1 MTVALS
7 CLRDRRKRVLLK
19 MKEVN
24 RLGVVQG
31 YMDGKILIQ
40 EAARILKR
48 SLRSVYRMVA
58 KVREKGPEGV
68 LHGNRNKLSPRRVPE
83 AMRKKLIELALG
95 KYRDINDTHLCEIL
109 SKAEGIAIGRE
120 TLRGILRKE
129 GIPSKRKV
137 KRRKYRS
144 RRERKEAFG
153 MMLQIDASPHDWLQG
168 RGPWLTLL
176 GGKDDATGYVWA
188 HFEEAETTWG
198 YLDLMREVITTH
210 GVPLSLYADRHSI
223 FHTTR
228 EPTII
233 EQLKDVVPLTQ
244 FGRAMDEL
252 GITLIKAWTPQAK
265 GRIERQW
272 GIFQDRLV
280 VALRLARANTLEQAT
295 EILKSFL
302 KEYNQRFC
310 LLPKQAAAVFRK
322 APPKAVLHK
331 ILCLKETRMVKKD
344 HTVSFDGLV
353 LQIPFCKKYPCI
365 ADRQVDVRQYR
376 DGHLEIV
383 YRGSIVALFSSEAIR
398 RLLNTRS
405 VQSNMKMAA

>member
-1 MTVALS
+1 M
-7 CLRDRRKRVLLK
+7 LLT

-24 RLGVVQG
+24 RLRVLQG
-31 YMDGKILIQ
+31 YMDGKMLIG
-40 EAARILKR
+40 EAARILER
-48 SLRSVYRMVA
+48 SLRSVYRMLA
-58 KVREKGPEGV
+58 KVRKRGPEGV

-83 AMRKKLIELALG
+83 AIRKKVIGLALG
-95 KYRDINDTHLCEIL
+95 KYRDVNDTHLCEIL
-109 SKAEGIAIGRE
+109 SKAEGIVMGRE

-153 MMLQIDASPHDWLQG
+153 MMLQLDASPHDWLQG

-176 GGKDDATGYVWA
+176 GAKDDATGYVWA
-188 HFEEAETTWG
+188 HFEEAEITWG
-198 YLDLMREVITTH
+198 YLDLMGEVISTH

-244 FGRAMDEL
+244 FGRAMEEL
-252 GITLIKAWTPQAK
+252 GISVMKAWTPQAK

-272 GIFQDRLV
+272 GVFQDRLV
-280 VALRLARANTLEQAT
+280 VELRLAGANTLEQAR
-295 EILKSFL
+295 EVLKRFL
-302 KEYNQRFC
+302 KDYNERFC
-310 LLPKQAAAVFRK
+310 RLPKQSAAVFRK
-322 APPKAVLHK
+322 APPKAVLHN

-344 HTVSFDGLV
+344 HTLSFDGLV
-353 LQIPFCKKYPCI
+353 LQIPFCRKYPCI

-376 DGHLEIV
+376 DGHLEIS
-383 YRGSIVALFSSEAIR
+383 YRGSIVARFSSEAIR

>member
-1 MTVALS
+1 
-7 CLRDRRKRVLLK
+7 
-19 MKEVN
+19 
-24 RLGVVQG
+24 
-31 YMDGKILIQ
+31 MDGKILLE
-40 EAARILKR
+40 EAARILRR
-48 SLRSVYRMVA
+48 SLRSVYRMLA

-68 LHGNRNKLSPRRVPE
+68 LHGNRNKVSPRRVPE
-83 AMRKKLIELALG
+83 AVRKKVIQLALG

-109 SKAEGIAIGRE
+109 RKAEGIVVGRE

-129 GIPSKRKV
+129 EIPSKRKV

-153 MMLQIDASPHDWLQG
+153 MMLQLDASPHDWLQG

-176 GGKDDATGYVWA
+176 GAKDDATGYVWA
-188 HFEEAETTWG
+188 HFEKAETTWG
-198 YLDLMREVITTH
+198 YLDLMGEVISTH

-244 FGRAMDEL
+244 FGRAMEEL
-252 GITLIKAWTPQAK
+252 GISVLKAWTPQAK

-272 GIFQDRLV
+272 GVFQDRLV
-280 VALRLARANTLEQAT
+280 VELRLAGANTLEQAR
-295 EILKSFL
+295 EVLKRFL
-302 KEYNQRFC
+302 KDYNERFC
-310 LLPKQAAAVFRK
+310 RLPKQSAAVFRK
-322 APPKAVLHK
+322 APPKAVLHN

-344 HTVSFDGLV
+344 HTLSFNGLV

-376 DGHLEIV
+376 DGHLEIG
-383 YRGSIVALFSSEAIR
+383 YRGSIVARFSSEAIR

>member
-1 MTVALS
+1 VLLTMREINRL
-7 CLRDRRKRVLLK
+7 RVL
-19 MKEVN
+19 
-24 RLGVVQG
+24 QG
-31 YMDGKILIQ
+31 YMDGKMLLE

-48 SLRSVYRMVA
+48 SLRSVYRMLA

-68 LHGNRNKLSPRRVPE
+68 LHGNRNKVSPRRVPE
-83 AMRKKLIELALG
+83 AVRKKVIRLAMG

-109 SKAEGIAIGRE
+109 RKAEGIVMGRE

-153 MMLQIDASPHDWLQG
+153 MMLQLDASPHDWLQG
-168 RGPWLTLL
+168 RGPWLTLV
-176 GGKDDATGYVWA
+176 GAKDDATGYVWA

-198 YLDLMREVITTH
+198 YLDLMREVISTH

-228 EPTII
+228 EPTLI
-233 EQLKDVVPLTQ
+233 EQLKDVLPLTQ
-244 FGRAMDEL
+244 FGRAMEEL
-252 GITLIKAWTPQAK
+252 GISVMKAWTPQAK

-272 GIFQDRLV
+272 GVFQDRLV
-280 VALRLARANTLEQAT
+280 VELRLAGASTLEQAT
-295 EILKSFL
+295 EVLKRFL

-310 LLPKQAAAVFRK
+310 CLPKQAAAVFRK
-322 APPKAVLHK
+322 APSKALLHN

-353 LQIPFCKKYPCI
+353 LQIPFCKRYPCI

-376 DGHLEIV
+376 DGDLEIG
-383 YRGSIVALFSSEAIR
+383 YRGSIVARFSSEAIR
-398 RLLNTRS
+398 RLLDTRS

>member
-1 MTVALS
+1 M
-7 CLRDRRKRVLLK
+7 LLT

-24 RLGVVQG
+24 RLRVLQG
-31 YMDGKILIQ
+31 YMDGKMVIG

-48 SLRSVYRMVA
+48 SLRSVYRMLA

-68 LHGNRNKLSPRRVPE
+68 LHGNRNKVSPRRVPG
-83 AMRKKLIELALG
+83 AIRKKVIGLALG

-109 SKAEGIAIGRE
+109 SKAEGIVMGRE

-153 MMLQIDASPHDWLQG
+153 MMLQLDASPHDWLQG

-176 GGKDDATGYVWA
+176 GAKDDATGYVWA
-188 HFEEAETTWG
+188 HFEKAETTWG
-198 YLDLMREVITTH
+198 YLDLMGEVISTH

-244 FGRAMDEL
+244 FGRAMEEL
-252 GITLIKAWTPQAK
+252 GISVLKAWTPQAK

-272 GIFQDRLV
+272 GVFQDRLV
-280 VALRLARANTLEQAT
+280 VELRLAGANTLEQAR
-295 EILKSFL
+295 EVLKRFL
-302 KEYNQRFC
+302 KDYNERFC
-310 LLPKQAAAVFRK
+310 RLPKQSAAVFRK
-322 APPKAVLHK
+322 APPKAVLHN

-344 HTVSFDGLV
+344 HTLSFNGLV

-376 DGHLEIV
+376 DGHLEIG
-383 YRGSIVALFSSEAIR
+383 YRGSIVARFSPEAIR

>member
-1 MTVALS
+1 MLLTMREINRL
-7 CLRDRRKRVLLK
+7 RVL
-19 MKEVN
+19 
-24 RLGVVQG
+24 QG
-31 YMDGKILIQ
+31 YMDGKMLIE

-48 SLRSVYRMVA
+48 SLRSVYRMLA

-68 LHGNRNKLSPRRVPE
+68 LHGNRNKVSPRRVPE
-83 AMRKKLIELALG
+83 AIRKKVIGLAQG

-109 SKAEGIAIGRE
+109 SKAEGIVIGRE

-129 GIPSKRKV
+129 GILSKRKV

-153 MMLQIDASPHDWLQG
+153 MMLQLDASPHDWLQG

-176 GGKDDATGYVWA
+176 GAKDDATGYVWA

-198 YLDLMREVITTH
+198 YLDLMREVISTH

-244 FGRAMDEL
+244 FGRAMEEL
-252 GITLIKAWTPQAK
+252 GISVMKAWTPQAK

-272 GIFQDRLV
+272 GVFQDRLV
-280 VALRLARANTLEQAT
+280 VELRLAKANTLEQAK
-295 EILKSFL
+295 EVLKRFL
-302 KEYNQRFC
+302 KDYNQRFC
-310 LLPKQAAAVFRK
+310 RLPKQSAAVFRK
-322 APPKAVLHK
+322 APPKALLNN

-353 LQIPFCKKYPCI
+353 LQIPFCRKYPCI

-376 DGHLEIV
+376 DGHLEIG
-383 YRGSIVALFSSEAIR
+383 YRGSIVARFSPEAIR
-398 RLLNTRS
+398 RILNTRS

>member
-1 MTVALS
+1 M
-7 CLRDRRKRVLLK
+7 LLT
-19 MKEVN
+19 MKEEN
-24 RLGVVQG
+24 RLRVVEG
-31 YMDGKILIQ
+31 YMDGRIRIE
-40 EAARILKR
+40 EAARILER
-48 SLRSVYRMVA
+48 TPRSVYRMIA

-68 LHGNRNKLSPRRVPE
+68 LHGNRNKASPKRLPDLV
-83 AMRKKLIELALG
+83 RKKLLELALG

-109 SKAEGIAIGRE
+109 SKAEGIVMGRE
-120 TLRGILRKE
+120 TLRGILRKG

-153 MMLQIDASPHDWLQG
+153 MMLQVDASPHDWLQD

-176 GGKDDATGYVWA
+176 GGIDDATGYVWA

-198 YLDLMREVITTH
+198 YLNLMEEVFHTH

-223 FHTTR
+223 FYTSR

-252 GITLIKAWTPQAK
+252 GISVIKAWTPQAK
-265 GRIERQW
+265 GRIERLW

-280 VALRLARANTLEQAT
+280 VALRLAGANTLEQAR
-295 EILKSFL
+295 EVLKGFL
-302 KEYNQRFC
+302 KQYNQRFC
-310 LLPKQAAAVFRK
+310 LPPKKAQAAFRK
-322 APPKAVLHK
+322 APPQAVLHK
-331 ILCLKETRMVKKD
+331 TLCIKETRVVKKD
-344 HTVSFDGLV
+344 HTVSFEGLV
-353 LQIPFCKKYPCI
+353 LQIPPSKKYPYM
-365 ADRQVDVRQYR
+365 ADGKVTVREYR
-376 DGHLEIV
+376 DGHIEIA
-383 YRGSIVALFSSEAIR
+383 YRDSVVARFSPEVIT
-398 RLLNTRS
+398 RLINTKS

>member
-1 MTVALS
+1 M
-7 CLRDRRKRVLLK
+7 LLT

-24 RLGVVQG
+24 RLRVLQG
-31 YMDGKILIQ
+31 YMDGKMLIE
-40 EAARILKR
+40 EAGRILKR
-48 SLRSVYRMVA
+48 SVRSVYRIVA
-58 KVREKGPEGV
+58 RVREKGPEGV
-68 LHGNRNKLSPRRVPE
+68 LHGNTNKVNPRRVPE
-83 AMRKKLIELALG
+83 AVRKKVIDLALG
-95 KYRDINDTHLCEIL
+95 KYADINDTHLCEIL
-109 SKAEGIAIGRE
+109 GKAEGIPIGRE

-153 MMLQIDASPHDWLQG
+153 MMLQVDASAHDWLQG
-168 RGPWLTLL
+168 RGPWLTLV
-176 GGKDDATGYVWA
+176 GAKDDATGYVWA
-188 HFEEAETTWG
+188 HFEEGETTWG
-198 YLDLMREVITTH
+198 YLDLMQEVISTH
-210 GVPLSLYADRHSI
+210 GVALSLYADRHSI

-228 EPTII
+228 EPTLL

-244 FGRAMDEL
+244 FGRAMEEL
-252 GITLIKAWTPQAK
+252 GISVMKAWTPQAK

-272 GIFQDRLV
+272 GVFQDRLV
-280 VALRLARANTLEQAT
+280 VELRLARANTLEQAR
-295 EILKSFL
+295 EVLKRFL

-310 LLPKQAAAVFRK
+310 RLPKQAAAVFRK
-322 APPKAVLHK
+322 APPKAALHN

-365 ADRQVDVRQYR
+365 ADRRVDVRQYR
-376 DGHLEIV
+376 DGYLEIG
-383 YRGSIVALFSSEAIR
+383 YRDSIVARFSPEAIS

-405 VQSNMKMAA
+405 VQSNMKKAA

>member
-1 MTVALS
+1 M
-7 CLRDRRKRVLLK
+7 LLT

-24 RLGVVQG
+24 RLRVLQG
-31 YMDGKILIQ
+31 YMDGKMVIG

-48 SLRSVYRMVA
+48 SLRSVYRMLA

-68 LHGNRNKLSPRRVPE
+68 LHGNRNKVSPRRVPG
-83 AMRKKLIELALG
+83 AIRKKVIGLALG

-109 SKAEGIAIGRE
+109 SKAEGIVMGRE

-153 MMLQIDASPHDWLQG
+153 MMLQLDASPHDWLQG

-176 GGKDDATGYVWA
+176 GAKDDATGYVWA
-188 HFEEAETTWG
+188 HFEKAETTWG
-198 YLDLMREVITTH
+198 YLDLMGEVISTH

-244 FGRAMDEL
+244 FGRAMEEL
-252 GITLIKAWTPQAK
+252 GISVLKAWTPQAK

-272 GIFQDRLV
+272 GVFQDRLV
-280 VALRLARANTLEQAT
+280 VELRLAGANTLEQAR
-295 EILKSFL
+295 EVLKRFL
-302 KEYNQRFC
+302 KDYNERFC
-310 LLPKQAAAVFRK
+310 RLPKQSAAVFRK
-322 APPKAVLHK
+322 APPKAVLHN

-344 HTVSFDGLV
+344 HTLSFNGLV

-376 DGHLEIV
+376 DGHLEIG
-383 YRGSIVALFSSEAIR
+383 YRGSIVARFSSEAIR

>member
-1 MTVALS
+1 MLLTMKEMNRL
-7 CLRDRRKRVLLK
+7 RVL
-19 MKEVN
+19 
-24 RLGVVQG
+24 QG
-31 YMDGKILIQ
+31 YMDGKVVIE

-48 SLRSVYRMVA
+48 SLRSVYRMLA

-83 AMRKKLIELALG
+83 ATRRKVIELALG
-95 KYRDINDTHLCEIL
+95 RYRDINDTHLCEIL
-109 SKAEGIAIGRE
+109 GEAEGVAIGRE

-168 RGPWLTLL
+168 RGPWLTLV
-176 GGKDDATGYVWA
+176 GAKDDATGYVWA

-198 YLDLMREVITTH
+198 YLDLMGEVISTH

-228 EPTII
+228 EPTLI

-244 FGRAMDEL
+244 FGRAMEEL
-252 GITLIKAWTPQAK
+252 GISVLKAWTPQAK

-272 GIFQDRLV
+272 GVFQDRLV
-280 VALRLARANTLEQAT
+280 VELRLAGANTLEQAR
-295 EILKSFL
+295 EVLKRFL
-302 KEYNQRFC
+302 KDYNERFC
-310 LLPKQAAAVFRK
+310 RLPKQSAAVFRK
-322 APPKAVLHK
+322 APPKAVLHN

-344 HTVSFDGLV
+344 HTLSFGGLV

-376 DGHLEIV
+376 DGHLEIG
-383 YRGSIVALFSSEAIR
+383 YRGSIVARFSPEAIR

>member
-1 MTVALS
+1 MS
-7 CLRDRRKRVLLK
+7 
-19 MKEVN
+19 EVN
-24 RLGVVQG
+24 RLRVLQG
-31 YMDGKILIQ
+31 YMDGKILVG

-48 SLRSVYRMVA
+48 HPRSVYRMVR

-68 LHGNRNKLSPRRVPE
+68 LHGNRNKASPRRMPE
-83 AMRKKLIELALG
+83 EIRKKLIALALG
-95 KYRDINDTHLCEIL
+95 RYQDINDTHLCEIL

-153 MMLQIDASPHDWLQG
+153 MMLQLDASPHDWLQG
-168 RGPWLTLL
+168 RGPWLTLV
-176 GGKDDATGYVWA
+176 GAKDDATGYVWA
-188 HFEEAETTWG
+188 HFEETETTWG
-198 YLDLMREVITTH
+198 YLDLMREVISTH
-210 GVPLSLYADRHSI
+210 GIPLSLYADRHSI

-233 EQLKDVVPLTQ
+233 EQLKDVLPLTQ
-244 FGRAMDEL
+244 FGRAMEEL
-252 GITLIKAWTPQAK
+252 GVSVMKAWTPQAK

-272 GIFQDRLV
+272 GVFQDRLV
-280 VALRLARANTLEQAT
+280 VELRLARASTLEQAR
-295 EILKSFL
+295 EVLKSFL
-302 KEYNQRFC
+302 KDYNRRFC
-310 LLPKQAAAVFRK
+310 HLPKQAAAVFRK
-322 APPKAVLHK
+322 APPKAALHN

-344 HTVSFDGLV
+344 HTISFDGLV
-353 LQIPFCKKYPCI
+353 LQIPFCKRYPCI

-376 DGHLEIV
+376 DGHLEIG
-383 YRGSIVALFSSEAIR
+383 YRGSIVAAFSSEAIR

>member
-1 MTVALS
+1 
-7 CLRDRRKRVLLK
+7 VLLT

-24 RLGVVQG
+24 RLRVLQG
-31 YMDGKILIQ
+31 YMDGKILIE
-40 EAARILKR
+40 EAGRILKR
-48 SLRSVYRMVA
+48 RVRSVYRMVA
-58 KVREKGPEGV
+58 KVRGKGPEGV

-83 AMRKKLIELALG
+83 AVRKKVIELALG

-109 SKAEGIAIGRE
+109 SKAEGIVMGRE

-153 MMLQIDASPHDWLQG
+153 MMLQLDASPHDWLQG
-168 RGPWLTLL
+168 RGPWLTLV

-188 HFEEAETTWG
+188 HFEEAETTWA
-198 YLDLMREVITTH
+198 YLDLMREVISTH

-228 EPTII
+228 EPTLI

-244 FGRAMDEL
+244 FGRAMEEL
-252 GITLIKAWTPQAK
+252 GISVMKAWTPQAK

-272 GIFQDRLV
+272 GVFQDRLV
-280 VALRLARANTLEQAT
+280 VELRLARANTLEQAR
-295 EILKSFL
+295 EVLKSFL

-310 LLPKQAAAVFRK
+310 LPPKQAADVFRK
-322 APPKAVLHK
+322 APPKAVLHN

-353 LQIPFCKKYPCI
+353 LQIPFCRKYPCI

-376 DGHLEIV
+376 DGHIEIG
-383 YRGSIVALFSSEAIR
+383 YRGSIVARFSPEAIR

>member
-1 MTVALS
+1 
-7 CLRDRRKRVLLK
+7 

-24 RLGVVQG
+24 RLRVLQG
-31 YMDGKILIQ
+31 YMDGKMFI
-40 EAARILKR
+40 EETARILKR
-48 SLRSVYRMVA
+48 SLRSVYRMLA
-58 KVREKGPEGV
+58 KVRKRGPEGV

-83 AMRKKLIELALG
+83 AIRKKVIGLALG
-95 KYRDINDTHLCEIL
+95 KYRDVNDTHLCEIL
-109 SKAEGIAIGRE
+109 SKEEGIVMGRE

-153 MMLQIDASPHDWLQG
+153 MMLQLDASPHDWLQG

-176 GGKDDATGYVWA
+176 GAKDDATGYVWA

-198 YLDLMREVITTH
+198 YLDLMGEVISTH

-244 FGRAMDEL
+244 FGRAMEEL
-252 GITLIKAWTPQAK
+252 GISVLKAWTPQAK

-272 GIFQDRLV
+272 GVFQDRLV
-280 VALRLARANTLEQAT
+280 VELRLAGANTLEQAR
-295 EILKSFL
+295 EVLKRFL
-302 KEYNQRFC
+302 KDYNERFC
-310 LLPKQAAAVFRK
+310 RLPKQSAAVFRK
-322 APPKAVLHK
+322 TPPKAVLHN

-344 HTVSFDGLV
+344 HTLSFGGLV

-376 DGHLEIV
+376 DGHLEIG
-383 YRGSIVALFSSEAIR
+383 YRGSIVARFSPEAIR

>member
-1 MTVALS
+1 VLLTMKEMNRL
-7 CLRDRRKRVLLK
+7 RVL
-19 MKEVN
+19 
-24 RLGVVQG
+24 QG
-31 YMDGKILIQ
+31 YMDGKVVIE

-48 SLRSVYRMVA
+48 SLRSVYRMLA

-68 LHGNRNKLSPRRVPE
+68 LHGNRNKLSPWRVPE
-83 AMRKKLIELALG
+83 ATRRKVIELALG
-95 KYRDINDTHLCEIL
+95 RYRDINDTHLCEIL
-109 SKAEGIAIGRE
+109 GEAEGVAIGRE

-168 RGPWLTLL
+168 RGPWLTLV
-176 GGKDDATGYVWA
+176 GAKDDATGYVWA

-198 YLDLMREVITTH
+198 YLDLMGEVISTH

-228 EPTII
+228 EPTLI
-233 EQLKDVVPLTQ
+233 EQLKDVAPLTQ
-244 FGRAMDEL
+244 FGRAMEEL
-252 GITLIKAWTPQAK
+252 GISVMKAWTPQAK

-272 GIFQDRLV
+272 GVFQDRLV
-280 VALRLARANTLEQAT
+280 AELRIAKAHTLEQAR
-295 EILKSFL
+295 EVLERFL
-302 KEYNQRFC
+302 EEYNQRFRF
-310 LLPKQAAAVFRK
+310 PPRQSAAVFRK
-322 APPKAVLHK
+322 APHKTVLHN

-376 DGHLEIV
+376 DGHLEIA
-383 YRGSIVALFSSEAIR
+383 YRGAILAVFSQEAIR

-405 VQSNMKMAA
+405 VQKNMKMAA

>member
-1 MTVALS
+1 M
-7 CLRDRRKRVLLK
+7 LLT

-24 RLGVVQG
+24 RLRVLQG
-31 YMDGKILIQ
+31 YMDGKMVIG

-48 SLRSVYRMVA
+48 SLRSVYRMLA

-68 LHGNRNKLSPRRVPE
+68 LHGNRNKVSPRRVPG
-83 AMRKKLIELALG
+83 AIRKKVIGLALG

-109 SKAEGIAIGRE
+109 SKEEGIVMGRE

-153 MMLQIDASPHDWLQG
+153 MMLQLDASPHDWLQG

-176 GGKDDATGYVWA
+176 GAKDDATGYVWA

-198 YLDLMREVITTH
+198 YLDLMGEVISTH

-244 FGRAMDEL
+244 FGRAMEEL
-252 GITLIKAWTPQAK
+252 GISVLKAWTPQAK

-272 GIFQDRLV
+272 GVFQDRLV
-280 VALRLARANTLEQAT
+280 VELRLAGANTLEQAR
-295 EILKSFL
+295 EVLKRFL
-302 KEYNQRFC
+302 KDYNERFC
-310 LLPKQAAAVFRK
+310 RLPKQSAAVFRK
-322 APPKAVLHK
+322 APPKAVLHN

-344 HTVSFDGLV
+344 HTLSFNGLV

-376 DGHLEIV
+376 DGHLEIG
-383 YRGSIVALFSSEAIR
+383 YRGSIVARFSSEAIR

>member
-1 MTVALS
+1 
-7 CLRDRRKRVLLK
+7 
-19 MKEVN
+19 
-24 RLGVVQG
+24 
-31 YMDGKILIQ
+31 MDGKVVIE

-48 SLRSVYRMVA
+48 SLRSVYRMLA

-83 AMRKKLIELALG
+83 ATRRKVIELALG
-95 KYRDINDTHLCEIL
+95 RYRDINDTHLCEIL
-109 SKAEGIAIGRE
+109 GEAEGVAIGRE

-168 RGPWLTLL
+168 RGPWLTLV
-176 GGKDDATGYVWA
+176 GAKDDATGYVWA

-198 YLDLMREVITTH
+198 YLDLMGEVISTH

-228 EPTII
+228 EPTLI

-244 FGRAMDEL
+244 FGRAMEEL
-252 GITLIKAWTPQAK
+252 GISVMKAWTPQAK

-272 GIFQDRLV
+272 GVFQDRLV
-280 VALRLARANTLEQAT
+280 AELRIAKAHTLEQAG
-295 EILKSFL
+295 ELLKRFL
-302 KEYNQRFC
+302 KKYNQRFC
-310 LLPKQAAAVFRK
+310 RLPKQSAAVFRK
-322 APPKAVLHK
+322 APAKAVLHN

-353 LQIPFCKKYPCI
+353 LQIPFCKRYPCI

-376 DGHLEIV
+376 DGYLEIV
-383 YRGSIVALFSSEAIR
+383 YRGAIVASFSPQAIR
-398 RLLNTRS
+398 RLLMTRS
-405 VQSNMKMAA
+405 VQNNMKMAA

>member
-1 MTVALS
+1 M
-7 CLRDRRKRVLLK
+7 LLK

-24 RLGVVQG
+24 RLRVLQG
-31 YMDGKILIQ
+31 YMDGKIEIE

-48 SLRSVYRMVA
+48 RPRAVYRMVA
-58 KVREKGPEGV
+58 KIRAKGPEGV
-68 LHGNRNKLSPRRVPE
+68 LHGNRNKVSPRRVPE
-83 AMRKKLIELALG
+83 AIRKRIIEMTLG
-95 KYRDINDTHLCEIL
+95 KYHDINDTHLCEIL
-109 SKAEGIAIGRE
+109 REAEGIVMGRE
-120 TLRGILRKE
+120 TLRCILRKG

-153 MMLQIDASPHDWLQG
+153 MMLQVDASPHDWLQG
-168 RGPWLTLL
+168 RGPWLTLV

-228 EPTII
+228 EPTFI

-244 FGRAMDEL
+244 FGRAMNEL

-272 GIFQDRLV
+272 ETFQDRLV
-280 VALRLARANTLEQAT
+280 VALRLAGANTLEQAR
-295 EILKSFL
+295 EVLKRFL

-310 LLPKQAAAVFRK
+310 LLPKQNAAVFTK
-322 APPKAVLHK
+322 APPTTVLHK
-331 ILCLKETRMVKKD
+331 TLCLKETRVVKKD
-344 HTVSFDGLV
+344 HTVSFEGLV
-353 LQIPFCKKYPCI
+353 LQIPFCKRYPCM
-365 ADRQVDVRQYR
+365 ADGQVDVRQYR
-376 DGHLEIV
+376 DGHIEIA
-383 YRGSIVALFSSEAIR
+383 YRDYVVARFSSDAIR
-398 RLLNTRS
+398 RLINTKS
-405 VQSNMKMAA
+405 VQRNMKMAA

>member
-1 MTVALS
+1 
-7 CLRDRRKRVLLK
+7 

-24 RLGVVQG
+24 RLRVVQG
-31 YMDGKILIQ
+31 YMDGKMLIE

-48 SLRSVYRMVA
+48 SLRSVYRMLA

-68 LHGNRNKLSPRRVPE
+68 LHGNRNKVSPRRVPE
-83 AMRKKLIELALG
+83 ALRKKVIEFALG

-109 SKAEGIAIGRE
+109 GKAEGIVMGRE
-120 TLRGILRKE
+120 TLRSILRKE

-153 MMLQIDASPHDWLQG
+153 MMLQLDASPHDWLQG

-176 GGKDDATGYVWA
+176 GAKDDATGYVWA

-198 YLDLMREVITTH
+198 YLDLMGEVISTH

-244 FGRAMDEL
+244 FGRAMEEL
-252 GITLIKAWTPQAK
+252 GISVMKAWTPQAK

-272 GIFQDRLV
+272 GVFQDRLV
-280 VALRLARANTLEQAT
+280 VDLRLAGANTLKQAR
-295 EILKSFL
+295 EVLKSFL
-302 KEYNQRFC
+302 KDYNERFC
-310 LLPKQAAAVFRK
+310 RLPKQSAAVFRK
-322 APPKAVLHK
+322 APPKAVLHN
-331 ILCLKETRMVKKD
+331 IVCLKETRRVKKD

-376 DGHLEIV
+376 DGHLEIA
-383 YRGSIVALFSSEAIR
+383 YRGSIVARFSSQAIR

>member
-1 MTVALS
+1 M
-7 CLRDRRKRVLLK
+7 LLT

-24 RLGVVQG
+24 RLRVLQG
-31 YMDGKILIQ
+31 YMDGKMLIG
-40 EAARILKR
+40 EAARILER
-48 SLRSVYRMVA
+48 SLRSVYRMLA
-58 KVREKGPEGV
+58 KLREKGPEGV

-83 AMRKKLIELALG
+83 AVRKKVIGLALG
-95 KYRDINDTHLCEIL
+95 RYRDINDTHLCEIL
-109 SKAEGIAIGRE
+109 SKAEGIVMGRE

-153 MMLQIDASPHDWLQG
+153 MMLQLDASPHDWLQG

-198 YLDLMREVITTH
+198 YLDLMGEVISTH

-244 FGRAMDEL
+244 FGRAMEEL
-252 GITLIKAWTPQAK
+252 GISVMKAWTPQAK

-272 GIFQDRLV
+272 GVFQDRLV
-280 VALRLARANTLEQAT
+280 VELRLAGANTLEQAR
-295 EILKSFL
+295 EVLKRFL
-302 KEYNQRFC
+302 KDYNERFC
-310 LLPKQAAAVFRK
+310 RLPKQSAAVFRK
-322 APPKAVLHK
+322 APPKAVLHN

-344 HTVSFDGLV
+344 HTLSFDGLV
-353 LQIPFCKKYPCI
+353 LQIPFCRKYPCI

-376 DGHLEIV
+376 DGHLEIG
-383 YRGSIVALFSSEAIR
+383 YRGSIVARFSSEAIR

>member
-1 MTVALS
+1 
-7 CLRDRRKRVLLK
+7 VLLT

-24 RLGVVQG
+24 RLRVLQG
-31 YMDGKILIQ
+31 YMDGKMFIE

-48 SLRSVYRMVA
+48 SLRSVYRMLA

-68 LHGNRNKLSPRRVPE
+68 LHGNRTKVSSRRVPE
-83 AMRKKLIELALG
+83 ATRKKVIELALG

-109 SKAEGIAIGRE
+109 SEAEGIVMGRE

-168 RGPWLTLL
+168 RGPWLTLV

-198 YLDLMREVITTH
+198 YLDLLREVISTH

-228 EPTII
+228 EPTLI

-244 FGRAMDEL
+244 FGRAMEEM
-252 GITLIKAWTPQAK
+252 GISVMKAWTPQAK

-272 GIFQDRLV
+272 GVFQDRLV
-280 VALRLARANTLEQAT
+280 VELRLARANTLEQAR
-295 EILKSFL
+295 EVLKSFL
-302 KEYNQRFC
+302 QDYNQRFC
-310 LLPKQAAAVFRK
+310 RLPKQAAAVFRK
-322 APPKAVLHK
+322 APPKAVLHN

-376 DGHLEIV
+376 DGHLEIG
-383 YRGSIVALFSSEAIR
+383 YRGAIVARFSAEAIR

>member
-1 MTVALS
+1 
-7 CLRDRRKRVLLK
+7 VLLK

-24 RLGVVQG
+24 RLRVLQG
-31 YMDGKILIQ
+31 YMDGKIEIE

-48 SLRSVYRMVA
+48 RPRAVYRMVA
-58 KVREKGPEGV
+58 KIRAKGPEGV
-68 LHGNRNKLSPRRVPE
+68 LHGNRNKVSPRRVPE
-83 AMRKKLIELALG
+83 AIRKRIIEMTLG
-95 KYRDINDTHLCEIL
+95 KYHDINDTHLCEIL
-109 SKAEGIAIGRE
+109 REAEGIVMGRE
-120 TLRGILRKE
+120 TLRCILRKG

-153 MMLQIDASPHDWLQG
+153 MMLQVDASPHDWLQG
-168 RGPWLTLL
+168 RGPWLTLV

-228 EPTII
+228 EPTFI

-244 FGRAMDEL
+244 FGRAMNEL

-272 GIFQDRLV
+272 ETFQDRLV
-280 VALRLARANTLEQAT
+280 VALRLAGANTLEQAR
-295 EILKSFL
+295 EVLKRFL

-310 LLPKQAAAVFRK
+310 LLPKQNAAVFTK
-322 APPKAVLHK
+322 APPTTVLHK
-331 ILCLKETRMVKKD
+331 TLCLKETRVVKKD
-344 HTVSFDGLV
+344 HTVSFEGLV
-353 LQIPFCKKYPCI
+353 LQIPFCKRYPCM
-365 ADRQVDVRQYR
+365 ADGQVDVRQYR
-376 DGHLEIV
+376 DGHIEIA
-383 YRGSIVALFSSEAIR
+383 YRDYVVARFSSDAIR
-398 RLLNTRS
+398 RLINTKS
-405 VQSNMKMAA
+405 VQRNMKMAA

>member
-1 MTVALS
+1 
-7 CLRDRRKRVLLK
+7 

-24 RLGVVQG
+24 RLRVLQG
-31 YMDGKILIQ
+31 YMDGKILIE
-40 EAARILKR
+40 EAGRILKR
-48 SLRSVYRMVA
+48 CVRSVYRMVA
-58 KVREKGPEGV
+58 KVRGKGPEGV

-83 AMRKKLIELALG
+83 AVRKKVIELALG

-109 SKAEGIAIGRE
+109 SKAEGIVMGRE

-153 MMLQIDASPHDWLQG
+153 MMLQLDASPHDWLQG
-168 RGPWLTLL
+168 RGPWLTLV

-188 HFEEAETTWG
+188 HFEEAETTWA
-198 YLDLMREVITTH
+198 YLDLMREVISTH

-228 EPTII
+228 EPTLI

-244 FGRAMDEL
+244 FGRAMEEL
-252 GITLIKAWTPQAK
+252 GISVMKAWTPQAK

-272 GIFQDRLV
+272 GVFQDRLV
-280 VALRLARANTLEQAT
+280 VELRLARANTLEQAR
-295 EILKSFL
+295 EVLKSFL

-310 LLPKQAAAVFRK
+310 LPPKQAANVFRK
-322 APPKAVLHK
+322 APPKAVLHN

-353 LQIPFCKKYPCI
+353 LQIPFCRKYPCI

-376 DGHLEIV
+376 DGHIEIG
-383 YRGSIVALFSSEAIR
+383 YRGSIVARFSPEAIR

>member
-1 MTVALS
+1 M
-7 CLRDRRKRVLLK
+7 LLT

-24 RLGVVQG
+24 RLRVLQG
-31 YMDGKILIQ
+31 YMDGKMFIE

-48 SLRSVYRMVA
+48 SLRSVYRMLA

-68 LHGNRNKLSPRRVPE
+68 LHGNRTKVSSRRVPE
-83 AMRKKLIELALG
+83 ATRKKVIELALG

-109 SKAEGIAIGRE
+109 SEAEGIVMGRE

-168 RGPWLTLL
+168 RGPWLTLV

-198 YLDLMREVITTH
+198 YLDLLREVISTH

-228 EPTII
+228 EPTLI

-244 FGRAMDEL
+244 FGRAMEEM
-252 GITLIKAWTPQAK
+252 GISVMKAWTPQAK

-272 GIFQDRLV
+272 GVFQDRLV
-280 VALRLARANTLEQAT
+280 VELRLARANTLEQAR
-295 EILKSFL
+295 EVLKSFL
-302 KEYNQRFC
+302 QDYNQRFC
-310 LLPKQAAAVFRK
+310 RLPKQAAAVFRK
-322 APPKAVLHK
+322 APPKAVLHN

-376 DGHLEIV
+376 DGHLEIG
-383 YRGSIVALFSSEAIR
+383 YRGAIVARFSAEAIR
-398 RLLNTRS
+398 RLLNTTS

>member
-1 MTVALS
+1 
-7 CLRDRRKRVLLK
+7 

-24 RLGVVQG
+24 RLRVVQG
-31 YMDGKILIQ
+31 YMDGKMLIE
-40 EAARILKR
+40 EAARILKC
-48 SLRSVYRMVA
+48 SLRSVYRMLA

-68 LHGNRNKLSPRRVPE
+68 LHGNRNKVSPRRVPE
-83 AMRKKLIELALG
+83 ALRKKVIEFALG

-109 SKAEGIAIGRE
+109 GKAEGIVMGRE
-120 TLRGILRKE
+120 TLRSILRKE

-153 MMLQIDASPHDWLQG
+153 MMLQLDASPHDWLQG

-176 GGKDDATGYVWA
+176 GAKDDATGYVWA

-198 YLDLMREVITTH
+198 YLDLMGEVISTH

-244 FGRAMDEL
+244 FGRAMEEL
-252 GITLIKAWTPQAK
+252 GISVMKAWTPQAK

-272 GIFQDRLV
+272 GVFQDRLV
-280 VALRLARANTLEQAT
+280 VDLRLAGANTLKQAR
-295 EILKSFL
+295 EVLKSFL
-302 KEYNQRFC
+302 KDYNERFC
-310 LLPKQAAAVFRK
+310 RLPKQSAAVFRK
-322 APPKAVLHK
+322 APPKAVLHN
-331 ILCLKETRMVKKD
+331 IVCLKETRRVKKD
-344 HTVSFDGLV
+344 HTASFDGLV

-376 DGHLEIV
+376 DGHLEIA
-383 YRGSIVALFSSEAIR
+383 YRGSIVARFSSQAIR

>member
-1 MTVALS
+1 M
-7 CLRDRRKRVLLK
+7 LLT

-24 RLGVVQG
+24 RLRVLQG
-31 YMDGKILIQ
+31 YMDGKILIE
-40 EAARILKR
+40 EAGRILKR
-48 SLRSVYRMVA
+48 CVRSVYRMVA
-58 KVREKGPEGV
+58 KVRGKGPEGV

-83 AMRKKLIELALG
+83 AVRKKVIELALG

-109 SKAEGIAIGRE
+109 SKAEGIVMGRE

-153 MMLQIDASPHDWLQG
+153 MMLQLDASPHDWLQG
-168 RGPWLTLL
+168 RGPWLTLV

-188 HFEEAETTWG
+188 HFEEAETTWA
-198 YLDLMREVITTH
+198 YLDLMREVISTH

-228 EPTII
+228 EPTLI

-244 FGRAMDEL
+244 FGRAMEEL
-252 GITLIKAWTPQAK
+252 GISVMKAWTPQAK

-272 GIFQDRLV
+272 GVFQDRLV
-280 VALRLARANTLEQAT
+280 VELRLARANTLEQAR
-295 EILKSFL
+295 EVLKSFL

-310 LLPKQAAAVFRK
+310 LPPKQAANVFRK
-322 APPKAVLHK
+322 APPKAVLHN

-353 LQIPFCKKYPCI
+353 LQIPFCRKYPCI

-376 DGHLEIV
+376 DGNIEIG
-383 YRGSIVALFSSEAIR
+383 YRGSIVARFSPEAVR

>member
-1 MTVALS
+1 
-7 CLRDRRKRVLLK
+7 VLLT

-24 RLGVVQG
+24 RLRVVQG
-31 YMDGKILIQ
+31 YMDGKMLIE
-40 EAARILKR
+40 EAARILKC
-48 SLRSVYRMVA
+48 SLRSVYRMLA

-68 LHGNRNKLSPRRVPE
+68 LHGNRNKVSPRRVPE
-83 AMRKKLIELALG
+83 ALRKKVIEFALG

-109 SKAEGIAIGRE
+109 GKAEGIVMGRE
-120 TLRGILRKE
+120 TLRSILRKE

-153 MMLQIDASPHDWLQG
+153 MMLQLDASPHDWLQG

-176 GGKDDATGYVWA
+176 GAKDDATGYVWA

-198 YLDLMREVITTH
+198 YLDLMGEVISTH

-244 FGRAMDEL
+244 FGRAMEEL
-252 GITLIKAWTPQAK
+252 GISVMKAWTPQAK

-272 GIFQDRLV
+272 GVFQDRLV
-280 VALRLARANTLEQAT
+280 VDLRLAGANTLKQAR
-295 EILKSFL
+295 EVLKSFL
-302 KEYNQRFC
+302 KDYNERFC
-310 LLPKQAAAVFRK
+310 RLPKQSAAVFRK
-322 APPKAVLHK
+322 APPKAVLHN
-331 ILCLKETRMVKKD
+331 IVCLKETRRVKKD

-376 DGHLEIV
+376 DGHLEIA
-383 YRGSIVALFSSEAIR
+383 YRGSIVARFSSQAIR